1 MYLIYDYIT
10 YIKDQADVTSNQKTD
25 RFEILPHDPA
35 GTHSTFACAKV
46 NVPAQNAI

>member
-10 YIKDQADVTSNQKTD
+10 YIQDQADVTSNQKTD
-25 RFEILPHDPA
+25 RFGILSQNPP
-35 GTHSTFACAKV
+35 GTHPTFACAQM